1 MSSSLMRTVA
11 SYCMALALLAGAATL
26 RADVAPEAVKFKDG
40 DHVCFIGDSI
50 THGGGFGY
58 HSQIALFY
66 ATRFPQM
73 HIGYWNCGISGDS
86 AAGAVKRYA
95 WDIAPHKPTVAT
107 IMLGMNDVS
116 RGLYAK
122 GTSGAKVE
130 AQRQGAIENHVAK
143 MAELAELLAKD
154 GAKIIFITPSIY
166 DQTGTQQTEN
176 LFGVNF
182 ALGICGYE
190 ARKLASKYNAGVA
203 DFHLLLSRLNAE
215 GQAKDPNYTIIG
227 ADRVHPGPPGHLVMA
242 YALLKAQ
249 GLGCCVSRVEINA
262 VKKEIAKQE
271 NCSVGNLQCK
281 DGAITF
287 DCLEK
292 ALPFPVESGTRPAL
306 DLVPF
311 TEDLNQ
317 ELLKV
322 GGLEA
327 GNYELLIDG
336 QSILKRSA
344 AEFAQGVNLALVAET
359 PQYKQALQVLADL
372 KTRAD
377 IYSSKLRT
385 FAAIRLFFLSKLTDR
400 SPEAEKK
407 ALEEGLEKSKKTK
420 FTYGIMQIE
429 NYMKYAPDE
438 AKFQK
443 TADDLL
449 AKAYSENQP
458 KNHRYELKRVP

>member
-1 MSSSLMRTVA
+1 MRTRSSGTITVFCA
-11 SYCMALALLAGAATL
+11 ALALMAGVALL

-40 DHVCFIGDSI
+40 DRVCFIGDSI

-73 HIGYWNCGISGDS
+73 RVGYWNCGISGDS
-86 AAGAVKRYA
+86 ASGAVRRYA

-107 IMLGMNDVS
+107 LMLGMNDVS
-116 RGLYAK
+116 RNLYSK
-122 GTSGAKVE
+122 TLSGAKVE
-130 AQRQGAIENHVAK
+130 AQRQGAIENHVAN
-143 MAELAELLAKD
+143 MAGLAELLAKD

-182 ALGICGYE
+182 ALAICGYE

-203 DFHLLLSRLNAE
+203 DFHRPLNLLNAE

-227 ADRVHPGPPGHLVMA
+227 ADRVHPGAPGHLVMA
-242 YALLKAQ
+242 YAFLKAQ
-249 GLGCCVSRVEINA
+249 GMTGCVSRVEINA
-262 VKKEIAKQE
+262 AGKDLTRQE

-281 DGAITF
+281 DGGVTF

-292 ALPFPVESGTRPAL
+292 ALPFPVDGGAKPAL

-311 TEDLNQ
+311 SEELNQ

-322 GGLEA
+322 GGLDG

-336 QSILKRSA
+336 QSVLKRTA
-344 AEFAQGVNLALVAET
+344 GEFAQGINLALEADT

-385 FAAIRLFFLSKLTDR
+385 FAAVRHFLLSKLKDR
-400 SPEAEKK
+400 SPEAERK
-407 ALEEGLEKSKKTK
+407 ALEENLEMNKKTQ
-420 FTYGIMQIE
+420 FTYGVMQIE

-443 TADDLL
+443 TVDELL
-449 AKAYSENQP
+449 EKVYSENQP
-458 KNHRYELKRVP
+458 RSHRFELRKVQ

>member
-1 MSSSLMRTVA
+1 MRLPRSVA
-11 SYCMALALLAGAATL
+11 SCCVAICLLAAAPLL
-26 RADVAPEAVKFKDG
+26 RAEVAKAAVKFKDG
-40 DHVCFIGDSI
+40 DRVCFIGDSI

-73 HIGYWNCGISGDS
+73 RIGYWNCGISGDS
-86 AAGAVKRYA
+86 AAGAVKRYV

-116 RGLYAK
+116 RNLYAMDA
-122 GTSGAKVE
+122 SGAKVE
-130 AQRQGAIENHVAK
+130 AQRQAAIENHVAR
-143 MAELAELLAKD
+143 MAELAELLTKD
-154 GAKIIFITPSIY
+154 GATLIFITPSIY
-166 DQTGTQQTEN
+166 DQTGTQKTEN

-190 ARKLASKYNAGVA
+190 AHKLASKYNAGVA
-203 DFHLLLSRLNAE
+203 EFHLLLSRLNAL
-215 GQAKDPNYTIIG
+215 GQAKDPNYTIVG
-227 ADRVHPGPPGHLVMA
+227 PDRVHPGAPGHLVMA
-242 YALLKAQ
+242 YAFLKAQ
-249 GLGCCVSRVEINA
+249 GMGRCVSLVEINA
-262 VKKEIAKQE
+262 AKKELSKQE
-271 NCSVGNLQCK
+271 NCSVEILQFK
-281 DGAITF
+281 DGIISF
-287 DCLEK
+287 NCLEK
-292 ALPFPVESGTRPAL
+292 ALPFPVESGAKPAL

-311 TEDLNQ
+311 SEDLNQ

-327 GNYELLIDG
+327 GDYELLIDG
-336 QSILKRSA
+336 ESVLKRPA
-344 AEFAQGVNLALVAET
+344 ADFTKGVNLALVAET
-359 PQYKQALQVLADL
+359 PQYKQAIQVLSDL

-385 FAAIRLFFLSKLTDR
+385 FAAVRLFLLSKLTDR

-407 ALEEGLEKSKKTK
+407 ALEENLEKNKKTK
-420 FTYGIMQIE
+420 FTYGVMQIE

-443 TADDLL
+443 AADELL
-449 AKAYSENQP
+449 EKAYSENQP
-458 KNHRYELKRVP
+458 KSHRFELKRVQ

>member
-1 MSSSLMRTVA
+1 MFRPLSVCCVA
-11 SYCMALALLAGAATL
+11 LFLLAGGVSL
-26 RADVAPEAVKFKDG
+26 RAEVAKEAVKFKDG
-40 DHVCFIGDSI
+40 DRICFIGDSI

-73 HIGYWNCGISGDS
+73 RIGYWNCGISGDS
-86 AAGAVKRYA
+86 ASGAVRRYT
-95 WDIAPHKPTVAT
+95 WDIAPHKPTGAT
-107 IMLGMNDVS
+107 LMLGMNDVG
-116 RGLYAK
+116 RNLYAMDA
-122 GTSGAKVE
+122 SGAKVE

-143 MAELAELLAKD
+143 MAELAELLTKD
-154 GAKIIFITPSIY
+154 GAKLIFITPSIY

-203 DFHLLLSRLNAE
+203 EFHLLLSRLNAV
-215 GQAKDPNYTIIG
+215 GQAKDPNYTIVG
-227 ADRVHPGPPGHLVMA
+227 ADRVHPGAPGHLVMA
-242 YALLKAQ
+242 YVFLKAQ
-249 GLGCCVSRVEINA
+249 GVGRCVSLVEINVA
-262 VKKEIAKQE
+262 KKELAKQE
-271 NCSVGNLQCK
+271 NCAVENLQFK
-281 DGAITF
+281 NGTISF
-287 DCLEK
+287 NCLEK
-292 ALPFPVESGTRPAL
+292 ALPFPVESGAASAL

-317 ELLKV
+317 ELLIV

-327 GNYELLIDG
+327 GDYELLIDG
-336 QSILKRSA
+336 ESVLKRPA
-344 AEFAQGVNLALVAET
+344 ADFAKGVNLALVAET
-359 PQYKQALQVLADL
+359 PQHKQATQVFSTL

-385 FAAIRLFFLSKLTDR
+385 FAAVRLFLLSKLTDR

-407 ALEEGLEKSKKTK
+407 ALEASLEKNKKTK
-420 FTYGIMQIE
+420 FSYGVMQIE

-443 TADDLL
+443 AADELL
-449 AKAYSENQP
+449 SKAYSENQP
-458 KNHRYELKRVP
+458 KSHRFELRRVR